1 VLALTTCEQAPHVEL
16 TEVPD
21 PAPAPDEA
29 LIAVRAVSLNR
40 GEVKR
45 LPTHPPGTVTGWDV
59 AGVVERA
66 ARDGSGPQAG
76 TRVVGLVQLGAW
88 AQRVAVPTR
97 TLAALPDDVTDAQAA
112 TLPVAGLTALYAIE
126 LGPPSLLGR
135 TALVTGA
142 SGGVGRFAVQL
153 AKRAGAHVT
162 AVARNPERAKGL
174 EQLGADA
181 IVHTVEPDGE
191 RFDLVIEGV
200 GGETLSHAI
209 RRVAPGGTIVSFARS
224 DEQDVTFPTSALFR
238 DAPGAS
244 VHGLYVFPEL
254 ERRAGGGADLAR
266 LATLVARNDLH
277 PQIDLETSWREPKD
291 AIEALLDRR
300 IAGKAVLRVD

>member
-16 TEVPD
+16 TEVAD
-21 PAPAPDEA
+21 PQPKPDEA
-29 LIAVRAVSLNR
+29 LVAVRAVSLNR
-40 GEVKR
+40 GEIKR
-45 LPTHPPGTVTGWDV
+45 LPTHAPGTVTGWDV
-59 AGVVERA
+59 AGVVEREA
-66 ARDGSGPQAG
+66 HDGSGPPAG

-97 TLAALPDDVTDAQAA
+97 TLATLPDEVTDEQAA

-135 TALVTGA
+135 RVLVTGA

-153 AKRAGAHVT
+153 ARRAGAHVT
-162 AVARNPERAKGL
+162 AVSRNPERAQGL
-174 EQLGADA
+174 TELGADD
-181 IVHTVEPDGE
+181 IVHNIEPKGE

-200 GGETLSHAI
+200 GGQTLSAAI
-209 RRVAPGGTIVSFARS
+209 RRVAPRGTVVSFARS

-238 DAPGAS
+238 EAPGAS
-244 VHGLYVFPEL
+244 VTGLYVFPEL
-254 ERRAGGGADLAR
+254 QHRAGGGADLAR
-266 LATLVARNDLH
+266 LATLVARRELH
-277 PQIDLETSWREPKD
+277 PQIDLETSWRNPEP

-300 IAGKAVLRVD
+300 VAGKAVLRID

>member
-1 VLALTTCEQAPHVEL
+1 VLALTTRAEPPHVEL
-16 TEVPD
+16 TEAPD
-21 PAPAPDEA
+21 PEPRPDEA
-29 LIAVRAVSLNR
+29 LVAVKAVSLNR

-66 ARDGSGPQAG
+66 APDGSGPQEG
-76 TRVVGLVQLGAW
+76 TRVVGLVPLGAW
-88 AQRVAVPTR
+88 AERVAVPTR
-97 TLAALPDDVTDAQAA
+97 TLAPLPDEVTDAQAA

-135 TALVTGA
+135 RVLVTGA

-153 AKRAGAHVT
+153 AKRTGAHVT
-162 AVARNPERAKGL
+162 AVSRNEQRAQGL
-174 EQLGADA
+174 KELGADA
-181 IVHTVEPDGE
+181 IVHAVEPEGE

-200 GGETLSHAI
+200 GGQTLAHAI
-209 RRVAPGGTIVSFARS
+209 RRVAPFGTVVSFARS

-238 DAPGAS
+238 DAPGAA
-244 VHGLYVFPEL
+244 VRGLYVFPEL
-254 ERRAGGGADLAR
+254 ERRAGGGPDLAR
-266 LATLVARNDLH
+266 LATLVARHELD
-277 PQIDLETSWREPKD
+277 PQIDLATSWRDPEE

-300 IAGKAVLRVD
+300 IAGKAVLRIE